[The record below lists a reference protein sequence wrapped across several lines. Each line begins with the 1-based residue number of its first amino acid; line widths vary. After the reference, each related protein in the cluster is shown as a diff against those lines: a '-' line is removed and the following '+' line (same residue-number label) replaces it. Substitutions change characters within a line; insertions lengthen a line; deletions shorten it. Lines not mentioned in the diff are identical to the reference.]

1 MGNATKGYVV
11 GLLKTEDGLFRFL
24 MGFAYKELFQT
35 AGDSSVRT
43 TGKILRE

>member
-1 MGNATKGYVV
+1 MGNATKGCVAR
-11 GLLKTEDGLFRFL
+11 LLKTEDGLFRFL

-35 AGDSSVRT
+35 AGDSLVRI